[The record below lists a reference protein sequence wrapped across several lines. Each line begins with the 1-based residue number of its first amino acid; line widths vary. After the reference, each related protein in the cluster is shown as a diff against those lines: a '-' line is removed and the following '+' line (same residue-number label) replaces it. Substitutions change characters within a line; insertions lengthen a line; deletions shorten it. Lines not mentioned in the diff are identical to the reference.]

1 MVGAMV
7 LSLPGEALAVSVD
20 RARHLLDHSR
30 VLPRTLVAVS
40 MRKMSAMTQL
50 LENPTTKIWQFTL
63 DKLAIFLE
71 TDSERGLVGEQA
83 ERRHTELGPNELPEA
98 PPPSLVKLFLSQ
110 FTSVIVWVLI
120 GAAIISG
127 LLEDWLD
134 AAAILTIVFLNSLL
148 GFVQEFRAER
158 SLAALRKMSVAMA
171 RVVRSGVLQS
181 IPARELVPGD
191 LILLEAG
198 DRIPADARLVYT
210 TNFQTQEAS
219 LTGESTPVQKDAG
232 VIAGTDV
239 PLAERTNMAFMGTVA
254 VSGKA
259 RALVV
264 ATALRTELGR
274 IAAMIQKAAE
284 AERTETPLQRRLEQF
299 GYTLLW
305 LALAV
310 VTVVFALG
318 YLRGEPLVAMF
329 MTSVSLAVAAVPEGL
344 PAVVTITLAVG
355 VTRMVKRHALIRKLP
370 AVETLGSTTVI
381 CSDKTG
387 TLTKNEMTVTRLF
400 AGERVFEVT
409 GEGYEPVGEIRETLG
424 GRREVSSPDPLPLTP
439 HPLRLL
445 PPALRELLTAAVLC
459 NGATLR
465 EENGTWQVIGDP
477 TEGALLVAAA
487 KAALTIEKLD
497 SAYHFLGEVPFD
509 PERKMM
515 TIVRRTPDGPVAYV
529 KGAPDVLLRRCTHR
543 LAMDGTAEPITESI
557 RTAILN
563 ANAAL
568 AHQALRVLAMARRRL
583 DREPD
588 AYRAQE
594 LEDRLVFL
602 GLAAMKDPL
611 RPEAKA
617 AIQACHDA
625 GIRTVMITGDHKDTA
640 AAIAEELG
648 ALKGPGQTLS
658 GMELDRLSDDDLVRT
673 VDQWAVYARVSA
685 EHKLR
690 IVKAW
695 KAQGAIVAMTGDGV
709 NDAPAVKAA
718 DIGVAMGMTGT
729 DVTKEAADMVVTDDN
744 FASIVMAVEEGRGI
758 FDNIRKTI
766 HFLLSC
772 NVSEV
777 LVMLF
782 AALIGLPLPLL
793 PIQILWMNL
802 VTDGF
807 PALALAVD
815 PKSPDLMKQ
824 PPRRPEARLLD
835 GGRLLAIGGEG
846 LMLGLIALGA
856 FSYSL
861 YGLHR
866 DLDQAR
872 TVAFTVMVVVQLVH
886 AFNCRSDRLSLFQLG
901 VGTNRALVWAFLL
914 SLVVQMVVLTVP
926 AAASVFKI
934 ASLPVEDWA
943 LIGILAL
950 LPLVIMESIKML
962 RRR

>member
-1 MVGAMV
+1 MKTAPAITEHEIQEPVVPWYAMSV
-7 LSLPGEALAVSVD
+7 ALCATRLNV
-20 RARHLLDHSR
+20 H
-30 VLPRTLVAVS
+30 P
-40 MRKMSAMTQL
+40 
-50 LENPTTKIWQFTL
+50 
-63 DKLAIFLE
+63 
-71 TDSERGLVGEQA
+71 ERGLSGDDARGRLAAQ
-83 ERRHTELGPNELPEA
+83 GPNEMPEA
-98 PPPSLVKLFLSQ
+98 QPPSLLRLFLSQ
-110 FTSVIVWVLI
+110 FTSVIIWVLI
-120 GAAIISG
+120 GAAILSG

-134 AAAILTIVFLNSLL
+134 AAAILAIVLLNGVL
-148 GFVQEFRAER
+148 GFVQEFRAEQ
-158 SLAALRKMSVAMA
+158 SLAALRKMSVATA
-171 RVVRSGVLQS
+171 RAVRDGTVQS

-191 LILLEAG
+191 LIILEAG
-198 DRIPADARLVYT
+198 DRIPADARLIYT

-219 LTGESTPVQKDAG
+219 LTGESAPVQKGAG

-239 PLAERTNMAFMGTVA
+239 PLAEQTNLAFMGTVA
-254 VSGKA
+254 VSGKS

-274 IAAMIQKAAE
+274 IASMIQKAEE
-284 AERTETPLQRRLEQF
+284 AERAETPLQRRLEQF

-305 LALAV
+305 LALGV
-310 VTVVFALG
+310 VTVVFVLG
-318 YLRGEPLVAMF
+318 YLRGEPAVLMLLTA
-329 MTSVSLAVAAVPEGL
+329 VSLAVAAIPEGL
-344 PAVVTITLAVG
+344 PAVVTITLALG
-355 VTRMVKRHALIRKLP
+355 VTRMVQRHALIRKLP
-370 AVETLGSTTVI
+370 AVETLGSATVI

-400 AGERVFEVT
+400 AGDRVFEVM
-409 GEGYEPVGEIRETLG
+409 GEGYEPVGEIREALG
-424 GRREVSSPDPLPLTP
+424 VKDEVSFPDPS
-439 HPLRLL
+439 RL
-445 PPALRELLTAAVLC
+445 PPALRELLMAAVLC

-465 EENGTWQVIGDP
+465 QEEGTWRILGDP

-487 KAALTIEKLD
+487 KASVTLETLD
-497 SAYHFLGEVPFD
+497 PAYDFLGEVPFD

-529 KGAPDVLLRRCTHR
+529 KGAPDVLLRHCTYR
-543 LAMDGTAEPITESI
+543 LTLNGTTEPMTESI
-557 RTAILN
+557 RAAILD
-563 ANAAL
+563 ANAAF
-568 AHQALRVLAMARRRL
+568 ARQALRVLGMAQRRL

-588 AYRAQE
+588 FYRAQE

-617 AIQACHDA
+617 AVQACQDA

-640 AAIAEELG
+640 VAIAEELRG
-648 ALKGPGQTLS
+648 VKGPIQSLS
-658 GMELDRLSDDDLVRT
+658 GMELDRLPDDELVRT
-673 VDQWAVYARVSA
+673 VDQVAVYARVSA

-695 KAQGAIVAMTGDGV
+695 QARGAIVAMTGDGV

-718 DIGVAMGMTGT
+718 DIGVAMGVTGT

-744 FASIVMAVEEGRGI
+744 FASLAAAVEEGRGI

-815 PKSPDLMKQ
+815 SKSPDLMKQ
-824 PPRRPEARLLD
+824 PPRRPDARLLD
-835 GGRLLAIGGEG
+835 GGTLLAIGAQGV
-846 LMLGLIALGA
+846 MLCAIALGA
-856 FSYSL
+856 FAYSL
-861 YGLHR
+861 YGLHQEVE
-866 DLDQAR
+866 QAR
-872 TVAFTVMVVVQLVH
+872 TVAFTVMVVAQLVH
-886 AFNCRSDRLSLFQLG
+886 AFNCRSERLSLFQ
-901 VGTNRALVWAFLL
+901 VGLWTNRPLLLAFSL
-914 SLVVQMVVLTVP
+914 SLGIQVAVLTVP
-926 AAASVFKI
+926 AAAPVFKI
-934 ASLPVEDWA
+934 APLPIEDWVMMGA
-943 LIGILAL
+943 LGFLPFL
-950 LPLVIMESIKML
+950 LMELMKAL

>member
-1 MVGAMV
+1 MKT
-7 LSLPGEALAVSVD
+7 VSAITED
-20 RARHLLDHSR
+20 E
-30 VLPRTLVAVS
+30 
-40 MRKMSAMTQL
+40 TQA
-50 LENPTTKIWQFTL
+50 PVVPWC
-63 DKLAIFLE
+63 AISSELCA
-71 TDSERGLVGEQA
+71 TRLNVHPERGLSGEDAQDRLA
-83 ERRHTELGPNELPEA
+83 AQGPNELPEA
-98 PPPSLVKLFLSQ
+98 APPSLVKLFLSQ

-120 GAAIISG
+120 GAAILSG

-134 AAAILTIVFLNSLL
+134 TVAILAIVFLNGLL

-171 RVVRSGVLQS
+171 RVIRDGVLRS

-198 DRIPADARLVYT
+198 DRIPADARLIYA

-232 VIAGTDV
+232 IIAGTDV
-239 PLAERTNMAFMGTVA
+239 PLDERTNMAFMGTVA

-284 AERTETPLQRRLEQF
+284 AERAETPLQRRLEQF

-305 LALAV
+305 LALGV
-310 VTVVFALG
+310 VTVVFVLG
-318 YLRGEPLVAMF
+318 YVRGEPAVLMLLTA
-329 MTSVSLAVAAVPEGL
+329 VSLAVAAVPEGL
-344 PAVVTITLAVG
+344 PAVVTITLALG
-355 VTRMVKRHALIRKLP
+355 VTRMVKRHALIRRLP
-370 AVETLGSTTVI
+370 AVETLGSATVI

-400 AGERVFEVT
+400 AGDLVFEVT
-409 GEGYEPVGEIRETLG
+409 GEGYEPVGEIREK
-424 GRREVSSPDPLPLTP
+424 SSELQVLSSELYGS
-439 HPLRLL
+439 HLRLENPEL
-445 PPALRELLTAAVLC
+445 RTQNSEPTQSPALRELLTAAVLC

-477 TEGALLVAAA
+477 TEGALLVVAA

-497 SAYHFLGEVPFD
+497 LAHHFLGEVPFD

-529 KGAPDVLLRRCTHR
+529 KGAPDVLLRCCTHR
-543 LAMDGTAEPITESI
+543 LAMDGTTEPITESI
-557 RTAILN
+557 RATILD
-563 ANAAL
+563 ANASF

-611 RPEAKA
+611 RPEAKVA
-617 AIQACHDA
+617 VQACQDA

-640 AAIAEELG
+640 VAIAEELG
-648 ALKGPGQTLS
+648 TLKGPGQALS
-658 GMELDRLSDDDLVRT
+658 GIELDRFSDDELVRT
-673 VDQWAVYARVSA
+673 VDQVAVYARVSA

-695 KAQGAIVAMTGDGV
+695 KARGAVVAMTGDGV
-709 NDAPAVKAA
+709 NDAPAIKAA

-744 FASIVMAVEEGRGI
+744 FASIAGAVEEGRGI

-772 NVSEV
+772 NVGEV

-782 AALIGLPLPLL
+782 ATLIGLPLPLL

-824 PPRRPEARLLD
+824 PPHRPEARLLD

-861 YGLHR
+861 YGLHQE
-866 DLDQAR
+866 LDQAR
-872 TVAFTVMVVVQLVH
+872 TVAFTVMVIAQLVH
-886 AFNCRSDRLSLFQLG
+886 VFNCRSDRLSIFQLG
-901 VGTNRALVWAFLL
+901 VGTNRVLVWAFLL
-914 SLVVQMVVLTVP
+914 SLVVQVAVLTVP
-926 AAASVFKI
+926 AAAPVFKI
-934 ASLPVEDWA
+934 ASLPLEDWA
-943 LIGILAL
+943 LIGTMAL
-950 LPLVIMESIKML
+950 LPLVIMESIKLL